1 MTFHR
6 RCQLGLPLL
15 VTLAVARFTMAAGEL
30 AIDLSSPGAA
40 AQWKMLDKTAS
51 LQQGELVLD
60 GRKEPSRAVFLP
72 CQWGDVTLRA
82 KFLVEPAA
90 HGVLACGFMV
100 RVADADTYYYVH
112 FDRTQAIL
120 VRSDQGQS
128 WNEIKR
134 VGGLDKPAGQWHT
147 GELQAQGDVLRVS
160 LNGRLLYEAKD
171 ATLKRGR
178 IGFYAGQ
185 GRAHVKDIVVLGE
198 SSRPE
203 SDFVVPPRLFCLV
216 CEDAGAGAYEAFPDV
231 CRLSDGRLM
240 AVFYA
245 GYDHVALPNA
255 QLPKG
260 GRVSYCTSSD
270 EGHTW
275 SKAEVL
281 YDGPDDDRDPSIV
294 QLKDGRVV
302 CNFFSLRKAE
312 GKSPPWIGLGS
323 WMVTSTDLCAGRLGL
338 RPDPAPVGTE
348 SQPTQPPHDKIAPH
362 AFTWSAPQQISPKY
376 YCSSPIREISG
387 ARLILGLYQE
397 LPTTSAGAVA
407 ISDDGAKTWRVVDIP
422 NGGYRLDAE
431 TDVIELAD
439 GTLYAAQRPTMCFSI
454 SKDRGETWSVSKPM
468 GFEGHCPYFLRTRD
482 NIILLAHRVPNTSLH
497 YSLDEC
503 RSWSKNVPVDTVGGA
518 YPSMVNLKDGSVLIV
533 YYEEGPGSSIRCK
546 RLRATKSGIEWLAP

>member
-1 MTFHR
+1 MS
-6 RCQLGLPLL
+6 LPQSCLACLSSL
-15 VTLAVARFTMAAGEL
+15 VVLAADWTPAPASEL
-30 AIDLSSPGAA
+30 PIDLSSPGAA
-40 AQWKMLDKTAS
+40 AQWKMLDDTATIAH
-51 LQQGELVLD
+51 GELVLD
-60 GRKEPSRAVFLP
+60 GRKQPSRAVFLP
-72 CQWGDVTLRA
+72 CQWDDVILRA

-90 HGVLACGFMV
+90 EGVLACGFMV
-100 RVADADTYYYVH
+100 RLSDVETYYYVH
-112 FDRTQAIL
+112 FDRAQAIL
-120 VRSDQGQS
+120 VRSDESQS

-134 VGGLDKPAGQWHT
+134 VGALDKPPGEWHT
-147 GELQAQGDVLRVS
+147 GQLEARGDTLRVS
-160 LNGRLLYEAKD
+160 LGGKLLYEAKD
-171 ATLKRGR
+171 SRLKQGR

-185 GRAHVKDIVVLGE
+185 GKAHVKDIVVVGE
-198 SSRPE
+198 GSRAE
-203 SDFVVPPRLFCLV
+203 KALVVPPPLFGYV
-216 CEDAGAGAYEAFPDV
+216 CRDAGAGGYQAFPDV

-245 GYDHVALPNA
+245 GYGHVALPNA

-275 SKAEVL
+275 SKAETL

-294 QLKDGRVV
+294 QLEDGRLI
-302 CNFFSLRKAE
+302 CNFFSLRKSDKP
-312 GKSPPWIGLGS
+312 GSPYIGLGS
-323 WMVTSTDLCAGRLGL
+323 WMVTSTDLCRGARFQ
-338 RPDPAPVGTE
+338 RAA
-348 SQPTQPPHDKIAPH
+348 QPTQPGHVGNVPH
-362 AFTWSAPQQISPKY
+362 AFTWSAPQQIAKDY

-387 ARLILGLYQE
+387 GRLVLGLYRE
-397 LPTTSAGAVA
+397 LPGTSAGAVA
-407 ISDDGAKTWRVVDIP
+407 ISDDGAKSWRVVDIA

-431 TDVIELAD
+431 TDVIELAG

-482 NIILLAHRVPNTSLH
+482 NIILLTHRVPNTSLH

-503 RSWSKNVPVDTVGGA
+503 KTWSKNVPVDPHIGA

-533 YYEEGPGSSIRCK
+533 YYEEGAGSSIRCK
-546 RLRATKSGIEWLAP
+546 RFQATKAGIEWLAP